1 MSQEHLAGSTEMI
14 LDLVV
19 SLTLRMIGIREATVD
34 GHLGFFGVFL
44 FLLLFLSVQ
53 YSFPLLLRTKPVCPV
68 ENQIIVNQKWLTPP
82 LHWLSE

>member
-19 SLTLRMIGIREATVD
+19 SLTLRMIGIREATV
-34 GHLGFFGVFL
+34 GIWVFWGVFY
-44 FLLLFLSVQ
+44 FCFCLSP
-53 YSFPLLLRTKPVCPV
+53 SFENKAICPV
-68 ENQIIVNQKWLTPP
+68 ENQIIVNQKWLTTP